1 MHIQLSPQTVEAV
14 AYVISGGSARDPEPP
29 IGVYRQG
36 WRIEQ
41 YMKACGIEMA
51 VGGSSRYNATV
62 AAITS
67 ALHRTDADEILRKV
81 IERAADPRDFA
92 NEPAR
97 LHAVVEY
104 LNKYL
109 VFDGLQLRQD
119 GRRVRLLQS
128 GASASVIEAFA
139 ETLGTIDF
147 DTVARDLERALRSA
161 EEDPED
167 AVTAACSVVESLCR
181 SVLIELGHPLP
192 DKRDVTGLYRAV
204 REPLGLSPNREDLPS
219 EIAADVRTVL
229 GGISAIVQG
238 IGALRTHGGDA
249 HGREKG
255 FRRIDPRIARLAIH
269 SASSVALFLVETW
282 QQKFPS
288 KPLRPH

>member
-1 MHIQLSPQTVEAV
+1 MI
-14 AYVISGGSARDPEPP
+14 
-29 IGVYRQG
+29 
-36 WRIEQ
+36 
-41 YMKACGIEMA
+41 
-51 VGGSSRYNATV
+51 
-62 AAITS
+62 
-67 ALHRTDADEILRKV
+67 
-81 IERAADPRDFA
+81 
-92 NEPAR
+92 
-97 LHAVVEY
+97 EY

-119 GRRVRLLQS
+119 GRRVRLLQA
-128 GASASVIEAFA
+128 GASASVIETFA
-139 ETLGTIDF
+139 ETVESIDF

-181 SVLIELGHPLP
+181 SVLIELGLPLP

-204 REPLGLSPNREDLPS
+204 RKPLGLSPDREDLPS
-219 EIAADVRTVL
+219 EIAVDVRTVL
-229 GGISAIVQG
+229 GGVNAIVQG

-288 KPLRPH
+288 KPLHPR